1 MDRLDELTIF
11 VSIIEAG
18 SLINAS
24 RRLRR
29 SPPAVTRALTALED
43 RVGLRL
49 VERTT
54 RRLAPTEAGTALAER
69 ARTLVRLRLMLAGMS
84 HAPVRG
90 VLRITAP
97 VQFGRRHVA
106 PIVSAF
112 LNNIRRCGS
121 SSSLNDRNLDLIEEG
136 LDLAVR
142 IGPLADSSLVARQ
155 IGSVRRVVV
164 ASPGYLERRGIPRT
178 PQDLTSHDTIFG
190 MARSSASE
198 WRFGPSPRGPVVRLT
213 PRLLVDDVEAQLQAA
228 QAGRGIARPL
238 SYQVADELADGS
250 LIRILQDFEPEP
262 LPVYLVTSSRT
273 HMSPKVRAFWDSA
286 IGIFRDVDFIRY
298 RSQGCKRVTDQGE
311 PGAPGRSAK
320 ERVQRARSWMR
331 NSPST
336 HSSTASAHRRYPP
349 QWGGRG
355 TSTATCVGFSSART
369 LVGNPEAACRRRD
382 ASHERLAR
390 CHRLALLAGP
400 GAEAALPGA
409 GCGNKRRSRHPRGF
423 DRAFGAHLA
432 MAMIPVKN
440 HRGPALASSSRPLRD
455 R

>member
-43 RVGLRL
+43 RMGLRL

-69 ARTLVRLRLMLAGMS
+69 ARALLSDYDSMLAGMS
-84 HAPVRG
+84 RAPVRG

-106 PIVSAF
+106 PVVSAF
-112 LNNIRRCGS
+112 LNEYPEVRIELT
-121 SSSLNDRNLDLIEEG
+121 LNDRNLDLIEEG

-155 IGSVRRVVV
+155 IGSVRRVAV

-178 PQDLTSHDTIFG
+178 PQDLTTHETIFG
-190 MARSSASE
+190 RARSSARE
-198 WRFGPSPRGPVVRLT
+198 WRFGPSPRGPVVRLA

-238 SYQVADELADGS
+238 SYQVTEALAAGS
-250 LIRILQDFEPEP
+250 LVRILQDFEPEP
-262 LPVYLVTSSRT
+262 LPVYLVTPSRT
-273 HMSPKVRAFWDSA
+273 HLSPKVRAFLES
-286 IGIFRDVDFIRY
+286 
-298 RSQGCKRVTDQGE
+298 
-311 PGAPGRSAK
+311 
-320 ERVQRARSWMR
+320 
-331 NSPST
+331 
-336 HSSTASAHRRYPP
+336 
-349 QWGGRG
+349 
-355 TSTATCVGFSSART
+355 
-369 LVGNPEAACRRRD
+369 
-382 ASHERLAR
+382 
-390 CHRLALLAGP
+390 
-400 GAEAALPGA
+400 
-409 GCGNKRRSRHPRGF
+409 
-423 DRAFGAHLA
+423 
-432 MAMIPVKN
+432 AMIAFRV
-440 HRGPALASSSRPLRD
+440 RAAIA
-455 R
+455 